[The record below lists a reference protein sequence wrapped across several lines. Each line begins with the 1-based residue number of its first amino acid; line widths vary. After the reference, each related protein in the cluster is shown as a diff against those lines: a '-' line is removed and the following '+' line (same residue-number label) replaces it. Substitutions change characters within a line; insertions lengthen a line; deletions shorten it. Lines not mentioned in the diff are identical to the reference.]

1 MKRLFLA
8 AALAATALA
17 VVGFAG
23 SSNASQQKTIKVT
36 MWHGQVDTAGKAMDK
51 LAARF
56 NKTHPGIEV
65 VSQQGG
71 STDEMVTKLQTA
83 LEGGVYPDIVYIYGS
98 DLPNVAQA
106 EQVVDLSK
114 QIKKTG
120 FNWKG
125 LYPAGRITS
134 TIDGTIVGFPAVI
147 DNLAVVYNRKLF
159 RAKHI
164 PFPKASWTWDDFRA
178 TAKKLTDAN
187 KGIYG
192 TGWPGAG
199 LEDTVWRFWPLLWQ
213 QGGDALDPSNK
224 KAAFNSPEGVKA
236 LTLIQTMARKDK
248 SLYVDPSTDS
258 SKMYGLLKS
267 NKIGMLMTG
276 PWELPELVDKSVNL
290 DYGVQLLP
298 SYDGSHETISGP
310 DVYVALSHKDDARL
324 QATVDFLAWLHEPQ
338 QDLEW
343 ALGSGNMPL
352 SPATSKLPGFA
363 RYTKLLPGVGLFV
376 KNLANAKHIRPPV
389 PQYTEL
395 SLDLGKAMASVMIGK
410 SEPKAALDD
419 AAKKVDSLLK

>member
-8 AALAATALA
+8 AALAVTALA

-51 LAARF
+51 LVARF

-98 DLPNVAQA
+98 DVPNVAQA
-106 EQVVDLSK
+106 AQVVDISK

-120 FNWKG
+120 FDWNG

-134 TIDGTIVGFPAVI
+134 TANGKVVGFPAVI
-147 DNLAVVYNRKLF
+147 DNLGVVYNRKLF
-159 RAKHI
+159 RAKGI
-164 PFPKASWTWDDFRA
+164 PFPKANWTWEQFRA
-178 TAKKLTDAN
+178 TAKKLTDST

-224 KAAFNSPEGVKA
+224 KATFNSPAGVKA
-236 LTLIQTMARKDK
+236 LRLIQQMARTDK

-267 NKIGMLMTG
+267 GKLAMVMTG

-298 SYDGSHETISGP
+298 SFNGSHETISGP
-310 DVYVALSHKDDARL
+310 DVYVALSHNDPARL
-324 QATVDFLAWLHEPQ
+324 QATVDFLAWLHEPK

-343 ALGSGNMPL
+343 ALGSGNLPL
-352 SPATSKLPGFA
+352 SPATGKLPGFKA
-363 RYTKLLPGVGLFV
+363 FTKLLPGVGLFV

-395 SLDLGKAMASVMIGK
+395 SLDLGKAMAAVMIGK